1 MLRGSLGQLL
11 DLGPAAAVG
20 KSVNGMR
27 LSSQTL
33 LEATHTN
40 SFWAPSLL
48 TRHIQD
54 VGIVL
59 QMYSSLLLTPR
70 IIGANYVMFQ
80 AISLPSVSGG
90 DRGGTVFPF
99 GLSANEDGGPH
110 KQSSLACLRNT
121 NR

>member
-33 LEATHTN
+33 EATHTN

-48 TRHIQD
+48 TGNVQD

-59 QMYSSLLLTPR
+59 QMYSSVLLTPR
-70 IIGANYVMFQ
+70 ILGANYVMFQ

>member
-11 DLGPAAAVG
+11 DLGPAAAAVG

-33 LEATHTN
+33 DATHTN

-48 TRHIQD
+48 TGHIQD

-59 QMYSSLLLTPR
+59 QMYLSILLTPR
-70 IIGANYVMFQ
+70 ILGANYVMFQ

-121 NR
+121 